1 MNNAFVIKIILS
13 VTAAA
18 KSDANPK
25 FIDAIFY
32 SEALFAN
39 AILIAHTFS
48 DQMIRGAA
56 SDSWKFVLLW
66 SDDVGALFW
75 TFYLV
80 SIVSAPQLL

>member
-1 MNNAFVIKIILS
+1 MNIAFVIKIILS
-13 VTAAA
+13 VAAAA

-48 DQMIRGAA
+48 DQMI
-56 SDSWKFVLLW
+56 
-66 SDDVGALFW
+66 
-75 TFYLV
+75 
-80 SIVSAPQLL
+80 P